1 VAVVDQILEA
11 VNLVDQEEA
20 LLVTRQ
26 GARLHRDKEVMVEED
41 LVVNLVRLQVVV
53 VEKVQ
58 LVQMEVQ
65 LMLSLEQ
72 VEMVKQILLQD
83 LL

>member
-26 GARLHRDKEVMVEED
+26 GARLHLGKEVMAEED
-41 LVVNLVRLQVVV
+41 LVVKLALPQGEAAEKIPLEGMVVLVAELQEAAGVD
-53 VEKVQ
+53 K
-58 LVQMEVQ
+58 
-65 LMLSLEQ
+65 
-72 VEMVKQILLQD
+72 EMI
-83 LL
+83 